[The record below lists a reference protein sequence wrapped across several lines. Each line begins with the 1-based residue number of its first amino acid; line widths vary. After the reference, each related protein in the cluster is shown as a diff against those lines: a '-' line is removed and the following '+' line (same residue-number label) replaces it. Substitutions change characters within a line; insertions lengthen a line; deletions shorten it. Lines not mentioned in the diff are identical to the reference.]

1 VYFYVRHIICRP
13 YSHYGV
19 TLNCMAHSSSFMKRD
34 LDYEMTGCGWLGVM
48 GTFPFS
54 ILKILLRVY
63 DNTRGRMQSYYRER
77 SGLDTPMR

>member
-1 VYFYVRHIICRP
+1 
-13 YSHYGV
+13 
-19 TLNCMAHSSSFMKRD
+19 MKRD